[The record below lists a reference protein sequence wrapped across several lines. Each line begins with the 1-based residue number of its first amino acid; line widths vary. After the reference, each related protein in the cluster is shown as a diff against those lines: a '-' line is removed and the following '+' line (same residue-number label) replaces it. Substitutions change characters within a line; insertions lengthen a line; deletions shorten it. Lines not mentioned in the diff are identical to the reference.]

1 MIILQPRKKCESC
14 GNFLICF
21 QGCYLHP
28 STPCAG
34 IKDTIRIEAEVMDEA
49 LWKKWKELY
58 GDPQMDDYE
67 RVEALEIILEDE
79 TAKKSQIILD
89 ANMEV
94 SRLREENNSLKELL
108 NHPWRL

>member
-14 GNFLICF
+14 GRFLICF
-21 QGCYLHP
+21 EKNHLHP

-58 GDPQMDDYE
+58 GDQQMDDYE
-67 RVEALEIILEDE
+67 RVAVLE
-79 TAKKSQIILD
+79 
-89 ANMEV
+89 
-94 SRLREENNSLKELL
+94 ELL
-108 NHPWRL
+108 SIEGGEKKALFDEAQRMQQKLSHPLAKFLQRFI

>member
-14 GNFLICF
+14 GRFLICF
-21 QGCYLHP
+21 EKNHLHP

-67 RVEALEIILEDE
+67 RVAVLE
-79 TAKKSQIILD
+79 
-89 ANMEV
+89 
-94 SRLREENNSLKELL
+94 ELL
-108 NHPWRL
+108 SIEGGEKKALFDEAQRMQQKLSHPLAKFLQRFI